1 VDSTT
6 RQRVTAAL
14 REAPASASDLA
25 GRLDVPRS
33 VVYDHLRH
41 VARSLDPADE
51 RFLVAPPECRACGFA
66 DFDDPV
72 AHPSRC
78 PACRA
83 ERIEEAVFVVRD
95 PEDGDGDGG

>member
-1 VDSTT
+1 VDRTT
-6 RQRVTAAL
+6 RQRLTAAL

-25 GRLDVPRS
+25 DRLDVARS

-41 VARSLDPADE
+41 VARSLEPADE
-51 RFLVAPPECRACGFA
+51 RLLVAPPECRACGFA
-66 DFDDPV
+66 GFDDPV

-83 ERIEEAVFVVRD
+83 ERIEEAVFVVREPD
-95 PEDGDGDGG
+95 